1 LGATLSRDLGLDAEL
16 VKGERGVFDVLAD
29 GKLIFSK
36 HATGRFPDDAEIV
49 QAIRSLK

>member
-29 GKLIFSK
+29 GRLIYSK
-36 HATGRFPDDAEIV
+36 HATGRFPEDSEIV
-49 QAIRSLK
+49 EAIRSLN